1 MKILYL
7 ECNMGVAGDMLMAA
21 LYELLSPAGQ
31 SSFLATMNQLFPGVE
46 VRPRQAVT
54 CGITGTHMDVTV
66 RGEPEHSHDV
76 ALSHHQDAVHAP
88 VHEMSH
94 DEAHHG
100 HEHGHAHSHHHTTM
114 ADVTAIV
121 DALALPLEVRAA
133 ASAVYGRIAQAESK
147 AHGVPVE
154 QVHFHEVGALDAV
167 TDVTGVCLAI
177 HMLRPDRI
185 SASPIHLGSGQ
196 VCCAHGVMPVPA
208 PATARLLEGVPC
220 YTGDIRG
227 ELCTPTGAAL
237 VSQFAGAFGPMP
249 VMTLEKTG
257 YGVGAKE
264 FPAANCVR
272 AFLGETAG
280 GDGSGEIVEL
290 VCNLDDM
297 TPEAL
302 AFACARIL
310 ELGALDVYT
319 LPGQMKK
326 GRPGWVLTALCEP
339 DRESQVAA
347 AILKHTATNGLRAR
361 RCVKYFLAP
370 RTERAETRWGSV
382 RVKRAEGLGIVH
394 AKPEYDD
401 VAAVAREHGLSF
413 EAVWKEVLSQL

>member
-100 HEHGHAHSHHHTTM
+100 HAHSHHHTTM

-167 TDVTGVCLAI
+167 TDVTGV
-177 HMLRPDRI
+177 
-185 SASPIHLGSGQ
+185 
-196 VCCAHGVMPVPA
+196 
-208 PATARLLEGVPC
+208 
-220 YTGDIRG
+220 
-227 ELCTPTGAAL
+227 
-237 VSQFAGAFGPMP
+237 
-249 VMTLEKTG
+249 
-257 YGVGAKE
+257 
-264 FPAANCVR
+264 
-272 AFLGETAG
+272 
-280 GDGSGEIVEL
+280 
-290 VCNLDDM
+290 
-297 TPEAL
+297 
-302 AFACARIL
+302 
-310 ELGALDVYT
+310 
-319 LPGQMKK
+319 
-326 GRPGWVLTALCEP
+326 
-339 DRESQVAA
+339 
-347 AILKHTATNGLRAR
+347 
-361 RCVKYFLAP
+361 
-370 RTERAETRWGSV
+370 
-382 RVKRAEGLGIVH
+382 
-394 AKPEYDD
+394 
-401 VAAVAREHGLSF
+401 
-413 EAVWKEVLSQL
+413 

>member
-196 VCCAHGVMPVPA
+196 VRCAHGVMPVPA

-272 AFLGETAG
+272 AFLGEV
-280 GDGSGEIVEL
+280 GDPQQAEIVEL
-290 VCNLDDM
+290 CCHIDDM
-297 TPEAL
+297 TAEAL
-302 AFACARIL
+302 AFAGEQL
-310 ELGALDVYT
+310 LDQGALDVSSIPLT
-319 LPGQMKK
+319 MKK
-326 GRPGWVLTALCEP
+326 GRAGIAIRTVDTAYGPVRLKCASGEGVY
-339 DRESQVAA
+339 REKPEYEDVAA
-347 AILKHTATNGLRAR
+347 AAR
-361 RCVKYFLAP
+361 RA
-370 RTERAETRWGSV
+370 
-382 RVKRAEGLGIVH
+382 GLPFQQVW
-394 AKPEYDD
+394 ED
-401 VAAVAREHGLSF
+401 VLTTT
-413 EAVWKEVLSQL
+413 KEDRYE